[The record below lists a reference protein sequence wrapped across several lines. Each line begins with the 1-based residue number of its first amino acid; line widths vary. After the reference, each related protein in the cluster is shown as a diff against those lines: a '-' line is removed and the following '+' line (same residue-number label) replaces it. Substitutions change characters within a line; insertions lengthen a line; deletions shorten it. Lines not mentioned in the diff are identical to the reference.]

1 MPARKAAVAKTAPAV
16 PPEGQ
21 QAIDTEGAVQADG
34 PDQQDQQDQQQD
46 QPAIDPEV
54 PAQADG
60 PDQQDQP
67 AVSFTLKVK
76 NTGHWHLFEPLSR
89 TELPAGKTVRIVA
102 KTEKAL
108 QAIKA
113 NIRQMNDLAGST
125 VLQVKE

>member
-21 QAIDTEGAVQADG
+21 QAIDPEGAAQADG
-34 PDQQDQQDQQQD
+34 PDQQDQQQD
-46 QPAIDPEV
+46 QLAIDPEV

-76 NTGHWHLFEPLSR
+76 NTGHWQRFEPLSR

-125 VLQVKE
+125 VLQIKE